1 MPDSQVRSLRQNQ
14 TPAEHRLW
22 MQLRGKRVGNR
33 RFRRQFRIDRYIVDF
48 VCLSARLI
56 VEVDGPP
63 HAVTEGRDA
72 LRTRRLEAQ
81 GYRVVRFSNQPVMRD
96 LDSVVRTI
104 EAAMSQEEEG

>member
-1 MPDSQVRSLRQNQ
+1 MTDAQVRSLRQNQ
-14 TPAEHRLW
+14 TLAEHRLW
-22 MQLRGKRVGNR
+22 MQLRRKRVGDR

-56 VEVDGPP
+56 VEVDGRT
-63 HAVTEGRDA
+63 HEVTEGQDA

-81 GYRVVRFSNQPVMRD
+81 GYRVVRFSNQQVMCE

-104 EAAMSQEEEG
+104 EAAMSQAPRG

>member
-1 MPDSQVRSLRQNQ
+1 MPDSQV
-14 TPAEHRLW
+14 
-22 MQLRGKRVGNR
+22 
-33 RFRRQFRIDRYIVDF
+33 
-48 VCLSARLI
+48 LSARLI
-56 VEVDGPP
+56 VEVDGPT